1 MCHQPVPGVFVC
13 RTLPPCPALLCL
25 GLDISHEER
34 GWDTSKGRGPSFCF
48 QLCAP
53 STRPVLRHGLGP
65 AGPFLPLQEADE
77 ESPGGQGVLASLA
90 ANCRSSLFFPVADAH
105 GIKQEWDH
113 RGLGAGLPCA
123 RPLSLGCGPAHLRD
137 PHPIPGSRSL
147 LSNGRNGP
155 LAEGSGVRDGRRRSR
170 AVQSLGTKE
179 GSGS

>member
-34 GWDTSKGRGPSFCF
+34 GWGTSKGRGPSFYF

-77 ESPGGQGVLASLA
+77 ESPGGQGAGLLGCKQLPFQPVFSC
-90 ANCRSSLFFPVADAH
+90 CRCPRDQAGVGSP
-105 GIKQEWDH
+105 
-113 RGLGAGLPCA
+113 RPRAGLPCA

-147 LSNGRNGP
+147 LSDGRNGP
-155 LAEGSGVRDGRRRSR
+155 PG
-170 AVQSLGTKE
+170 
-179 GSGS
+179 